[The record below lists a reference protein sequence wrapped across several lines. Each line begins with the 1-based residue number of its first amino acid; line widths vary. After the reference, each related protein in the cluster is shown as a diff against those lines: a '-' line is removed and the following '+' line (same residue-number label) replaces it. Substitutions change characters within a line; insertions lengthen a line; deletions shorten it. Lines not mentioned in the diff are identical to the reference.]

1 MNYYDAEG
9 LQTKQGKLDIEGY
22 DITISYA
29 DRDNPEAL
37 SELRSLLE
45 KQRIAS
51 EKAPKFDADKR
62 KCDNNDRK
70 CTLKTE

>member
-1 MNYYDAEG
+1 MNYSDAEG
-9 LQTKQGKLDIEGY
+9 LQTKQGKLEIEGY
-22 DITISYA
+22 DITFNYA

-45 KQRIAS
+45 KQRIAP
-51 EKAPKFDADKR
+51 EKAPKFDANKK
-62 KCDNNDRK
+62 KCDNNGRK